1 MTRLARGTRWLPMA
15 LAAILVG
22 ASAGCVNPMFPDDED
37 RTPFDRYDAV
47 RDREE
52 PASVSDEYGRSR
64 PNLRGRL
71 SRR

>member
-1 MTRLARGTRWLPMA
+1 MKRHARRLLHVLGAA
-15 LAAILVG
+15 LLAGAACGCEVDPLFPEG
-22 ASAGCVNPMFPDDED
+22 AD

-47 RDREE
+47 RNQDE
-52 PASVSDEYGRSR
+52 PATSLDIFGRKQ

>member
-1 MTRLARGTRWLPMA
+1 MARIVRLAAVAAAAAWL
-15 LAAILVG
+15 G
-22 ASAGCVNPMFPDDED
+22 AGAGCVQPMFPDDED

-47 RDREE
+47 RNREE
-52 PASVSDEYGRSR
+52 PSTVSDEYGRRR

>member
-1 MTRLARGTRWLPMA
+1 MGRLARGTRWLA
-15 LAAILVG
+15 LAVAASLAG
-22 ASAGCVNPMFPDDED
+22 ASAGCASPLFPDDED

-52 PASVSDEYGRSR
+52 PAALSDEYGRRR